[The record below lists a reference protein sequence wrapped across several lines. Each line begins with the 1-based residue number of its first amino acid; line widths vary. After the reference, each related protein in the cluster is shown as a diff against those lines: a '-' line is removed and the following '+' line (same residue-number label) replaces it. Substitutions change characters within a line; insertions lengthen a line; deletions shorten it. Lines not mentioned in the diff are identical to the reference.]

1 MGKLI
6 DADDLIKRIAQI
18 HGNLN
23 TKNVGQAIDDMPDAT
38 PRQRFL
44 IDEDGKIT
52 PLSEP
57 KKGHWDMVRRDR
69 WIYAKCTKCGSVS
82 NVRTPYCGYCG
93 ARMEKEDAEIH

>member
-23 TKNVGQAIDDMPDAT
+23 TKNVGQAIDDTPDAT

-52 PLSEP
+52 PLSER
-57 KKGHWDMVRRDR
+57 KKGK
-69 WIYAKCTKCGSVS
+69 WIYRTEITCSVCGSPTIFDDNLCS
-82 NVRTPYCGYCG
+82 HCG
-93 ARMEKEDAEIH
+93 ADMRGDGK

>member
-23 TKNVGQAIDDMPDAT
+23 TKNVGQAIDDTPDAT
-38 PRQRFL
+38 PRQRLL

-52 PLSEP
+52 PLSER
-57 KKGHWDMVRRDR
+57 KKGKWYLRDTTR
-69 WIYAKCTKCGSVS
+69 YGRLPYVCTVCGREAIYVYDFCP
-82 NVRTPYCGYCG
+82 NCG
-93 ARMEKEDAEIH
+93 ADMRGENL